1 MWKNI
6 GYNFIKTVSS
16 VVLPLLIF
24 VYVSRIIGPEGI
36 GKYNFS
42 STYVSYFTLA
52 ASLGITTYAV
62 RECASV
68 KNEQEKVNRVSS
80 EILSINICTM
90 VVSYLALAI
99 TLFVFNSLS
108 NYLVLICILSG
119 NIFFT
124 IIGAD
129 WINSAYEDFR
139 YITIRTLLFQ
149 IIAIVLIFLFVKKP
163 DDCYIYAL
171 ITVGASAGAN
181 ICNVFYRRRFCRAR
195 FTIKMNWKIHFPP
208 IILLFVMLLVQTIFS
223 NTDITIIGIFRN
235 DIEVGLYSTAVK
247 IFSILTTLVASIMW
261 VVLPRLTVYFKNSQ
275 YSDINNVLKDVFQ
288 LMFGFGLPCI
298 VGTALLSKEIILIV
312 GGQKYAGAEIY
323 LVLLMIALFFSLIG
337 GSIIGNMILLPSK
350 QEKHFLIACIVAAVA
365 NISLNLAFV
374 PRFGALAAAISTI
387 ISHII
392 IFIMLIPRIDKKID
406 FSFIPKTLFPPIIGC
421 FGIASIVFFTKKI
434 FSNSFLVVLI
444 AVLLSVFVYF
454 FTLKCLKYE
463 LVEKAVNKLQKRSKS
478 NE

>member
-6 GYNFIKTVSS
+6 AYNFVKTISS

-42 STYVSYFTLA
+42 STFISYFTLA

-68 KNEQEKVNRVSS
+68 KNEQDKVNRVSS

-90 VVSYLALAI
+90 IISYLVMAI
-99 TLFVFNSLS
+99 TLVIFNFLS

-149 IIAIVLIFLFVKKP
+149 IVAIVLTFIFVKKP
-163 DDCYIYAL
+163 SDCYIYAL
-171 ITVGASAGAN
+171 ITVGATAGAN
-181 ICNVFYRRRFCRAR
+181 ICNVFYRRKFCRAK
-195 FTIKMNWKIHFPP
+195 FTFKMNWKIHFPP
-208 IILLFVMLLVQTIFS
+208 IITLFAMLLVQTIFS
-223 NTDITIIGIFRN
+223 STDITIIGLFRN
-235 DIEVGLYSTAVK
+235 DSEVGLYSTAVK
-247 IFSILTTLVASIMW
+247 IFSILTTLIASIMW
-261 VVLPRLTVYFKNSQ
+261 VVLPRLTVYFKNKQ
-275 YSDINNVLKDVFQ
+275 YKDINFVLKDVFQ
-288 LMFGFGLPCI
+288 LMFGLGLPCI

-312 GGQKYAGAEIY
+312 GGQRYAGAEVY
-323 LVLLMIALFFSLIG
+323 LVLLMVALFFSLVG

-350 QEKHFLIACIVAAVA
+350 QEKFFLIACIVAAIV
-365 NISLNLAFV
+365 NVSLNLAFV
-374 PRFGALAAAISTI
+374 PKFGALAAAVSTI

-392 IFIMLIPRIDKKID
+392 ILIMLIPRIDKKIY
-406 FSFIPKTLFPPIIGC
+406 FSFIPKTIFPPMIGC
-421 FGIASIVFFTKKI
+421 FAIVAIVMFAKRAFNNIFLIVFI
-434 FSNSFLVVLI
+434 G
-444 AVLLSVFVYF
+444 VLLSVFTYF
-454 FTLKCLKYE
+454 FTLKLLKYE
-463 LVEKAVNKLQKRSKS
+463 LAEKFVNKIQKRR
-478 NE
+478 NAHE